1 VPVPSQDKIGRVVA
15 GRASGVKMGNDE
27 GGSLISV
34 DGVEPSRIVGV
45 SASDISPCTIKS
57 RRFLLAPAHQGSS
70 GKMAIKQ
77 LCVCVSYS
85 FTLAY

>member
-1 VPVPSQDKIGRVVA
+1 MA
-15 GRASGVKMGNDE
+15 GRASDVKVVEDE
-27 GGSLISV
+27 GDGSLISL
-34 DGVEPSRIVGV
+34 DGVAPSRIVGV